1 MKITG
6 VEAIYV
12 RQPDV
17 KARADSGQDAVLIK
31 VHTDEGITGIGE
43 VDSAPLAVKGYIDGP
58 YSHTV
63 CKGLK
68 HVLIGEDPFQTEYLW
83 QRMYDENI
91 YVGRRATA
99 IHAMAGI
106 DLALWDIKGKAL
118 GLPVWR
124 LLGAVSTRR
133 YAVMRVRCLAIRRAT
148 PGSWPTESA
157 MRDSRR

>member
-1 MKITG
+1 MKITD

-17 KARADSGQDAVLIK
+17 KARADSGQDAILIK

-68 HVLIGEDPFQTEYLW
+68 HILIGEDPFQTEYLVAAHVRREYLRRAPGDSRSRHGGDRSGAVGY
-83 QRMYDENI
+83 QGQNPGVARVAA
-91 YVGRRATA
+91 VGRRFPPEDTLLCE
-99 IHAMAGI
+99 
-106 DLALWDIKGKAL
+106 LA
-118 GLPVWR
+118 VWR
-124 LLGAVSTRR
+124 
-133 YAVMRVRCLAIRRAT
+133 YAARH
-148 PGSWPTESA
+148 PGSGPQNV
-157 MRDSRR
+157 R